1 MRKTATIL
9 TLLISLTIFSQEK
22 TIFDSDLKEFVLQC
36 ENIGRTITDKNI
48 TTNLTEWYGGFDEE
62 KVESFIKQLESDINN
77 SELDVTYYLVM
88 LNKNPLIYSFHFFN
102 KETKEEFGQLFIYFK
117 DKENNLVDDIKFVSK
132 SKMEMLDEEPDE
144 NTGLINI
151 PPPPPP
157 PSLKK
162 KNGN

>member
-9 TLLISLTIFSQEK
+9 TLLISLNIFSQEK
-22 TIFDSDLKEFVLQC
+22 TILDSDLKEFVLQC
-36 ENIGRTITDKNI
+36 ENIGRTITAKNI
-48 TTNLTEWYGGFDEE
+48 ATNLTEWYDGIDKE
-62 KVESFIKQLESDINN
+62 KAESFIKQLESDINN

-88 LNKNPLIYSFHFFN
+88 LNENPLIYSFHFFN

-117 DKENNLVDDIKFVSK
+117 DKENDLVDDLKFVSK
-132 SKMEMLDEEPDE
+132 ANMEMLDEEPDE

-157 PSLKK
+157 PPLKK
-162 KNGN
+162 KNEN